1 MSVYDDDGF
10 DEEAAELSE
19 SITGSYTTSGG
30 GKATGFSF
38 SDGGGGGGSQNFTS
52 GISQP
57 GGGTQISGNLI
68 KGGRIISDKT
78 LGRGDYRRNDPAGYD
93 EWMTKTGRS
102 LQNPYGNQGLFSRV
116 FGAKNI
122 NYNLDPTTAQN
133 ILDAGFKRFSD
144 FTGQDELSQKRA
156 FGSLFG
162 SPEGEMTAQGEVR
175 KQVTPMSTGEI
186 AGRLASTVM
195 GVGPLMAMVPG
206 GNVSYA
212 PMNATLPDGSRAYD
226 PQLDPQ
232 VNKDLASS
240 GIMNALTGGAD
251 LSGLGQTLKDK
262 FLQAEDVIRSAFT
275 PPEVAAQQNK
285 AARPAP
291 TFDPRG
297 PDAMSQNMLEQKY
310 PLAAEEIQT
319 MNLSQAAPQR
329 ADVAAMLAGMDRAS
343 QSTAPTSQTAQIYN
357 VDSTVLEGLREAGG
371 GYKVDDI
378 QDMLERGY
386 EATFDSTTG
395 KAQLSKPGSSR
406 GLSYDLSRE
415 LGIKTGPDLEN
426 FMEGLKGQGMDLIQD
441 RSGMEGSGDLR
452 EGPAFMKVSDA
463 SDFAPGV
470 LDYMMNLEN
479 PFQTEIGGGTL
490 EFKPEGDLKQGLTG
504 GTIQYNRSLQD
515 MGLGN
520 LFRMLG

>member
-1 MSVYDDDGF
+1 MSYDAVG
-10 DEEAAELSE
+10 
-19 SITGSYTTSGG
+19 TGSKDDPS
-30 GKATGFSF
+30 GFSGTTQF
-38 SDGGGGGGSQNFTS
+38 DSTSVTPGSDNGDDGGSQNFTRGRS
-52 GISQP
+52 LP
-57 GGGTQISGNLI
+57 GGGTQISGNVI
-68 KGGRIISDKT
+68 KGGRIISDT
-78 LGRGDYRRNDPAGYD
+78 TIGRGDYDRNSDQYKNYL
-93 EWMTKTGRS
+93 EQTGRS
-102 LQNPYGNQGLFSRV
+102 LQNPYGNQSLFSRM
-116 FGAKNI
+116 FGADKI

-133 ILDAGFKRFSD
+133 ILDTGFQRFTD
-144 FTGQDELSQKRA
+144 FTGQDELSQKRG

-162 SPEGEMTAQGEVR
+162 GPEGEMTAQGEVR
-175 KQVTPMSTGEI
+175 KQVEPMSTGEI
-186 AGRLASTVM
+186 AGRLASSVM
-195 GVGPLMAMVPG
+195 GMGPLMAMVPG

-212 PMNATLPDGSRAYD
+212 PMGGGQYN

-240 GIMNALTGGAD
+240 GIMGALTGGAD

-285 AARPAP
+285 AARPVP
-291 TFDPRG
+291 TFDPRE
-297 PDAMSQNMLEQKY
+297 PDAMSQNMLQQKV
-310 PLAAEEIQT
+310 PTAAEEIQT

-343 QSTAPTSQTAQIYN
+343 KSTEPTSQTAKVYN
-357 VDSTVLEGLREAGG
+357 VDSTVLEGLRGAGG

-386 EATFDSTTG
+386 EATFDSRTG

-426 FMEGLKGQGMDLIQD
+426 FMEGLKGQGMDLMQD
-441 RSGMEGSGDLR
+441 RSGMEGSRDLR
-452 EGPAFMKVSDA
+452 EGPAFLENVVSDA
-463 SDFAPGV
+463 SDYMPGM

-490 EFKPEGDLKQGLTG
+490 EFKPQGGLKQGLTG
-504 GTIQYNRSLQD
+504 GTLQYNRPFQSKD
-515 MGLGN
+515 MGIGN